1 MAGASRAEGT
11 DQVPQPDQARGDLR
25 TSAGPIAARRP
36 WLRMQTGAWNARWLM
51 VRQAGNADGI
61 RRGPSAGQRP
71 VPAAAVSQTPT
82 SAPLH
87 DIAGTPAATASSSL
101 AQR

>member
-1 MAGASRAEGT
+1 MAADA
-11 DQVPQPDQARGDLR
+11 DC
-25 TSAGPIAARRP
+25 
-36 WLRMQTGAWNARWLM
+36 AWNARWLM

-61 RRGPSAGQRP
+61 RRGPPAGQRP

-87 DIAGTPAATASSSL
+87 DIAGTPAATACSSL
-101 AQR
+101 APQMRRQKWEICA